1 MTFYQKV
8 KAALKEHGGPI
19 TYPRLAEEMD
29 ADEEAVRLTLVE
41 LKRRGKAKA
50 SGREGSGRARGMA
63 PVLT

>member
-19 TYPRLAEEMD
+19 TYPRLAEEMG

-50 SGREGSGRARGMA
+50 SGGK
-63 PVLT
+63 VLAELEEWRPS